1 MEISLRLTCF
11 LGAVITFVMIC
22 RSIRKQR
29 IQIEDSLFWV
39 CFVALLVLI
48 AIFPQPIFW
57 LSDVLG
63 FVAPSNLILVGVIAI
78 MLLRQYRDSAKI
90 SQLKY
95 RLDQLAQEVAL
106 DNNREEAEEKSHKDR
121 R

>member
-1 MEISLRLTCF
+1 MEIPLRLVCF
-11 LGAVITFVMIC
+11 LGAAITFLIIC

-48 AIFPQPIFW
+48 AIFPQPIYW
-57 LSDVLG
+57 LSDLLG
-63 FVAPSNLILVGVIAI
+63 FVSPSNLILVGVIAI

-106 DNNREEAEEKSHKDR
+106 DDNREEAQERQER